1 LNDKSCNFF
10 EDLGIYD
17 GLSKIVARKYA
28 TLYFILV
35 IDEDESEL
43 GILDLIQ
50 VIYRILNEMFIISLK
65 IMKIILK
72 LWSFK
77 RFYKYIYLL

>member
-1 LNDKSCNFF
+1 MFDIKILWIFNRYWIINYIVEKKKSVIQNIFKAIEKLNDKSCNFF

-17 GLSKIVARKYA
+17 GHSKIVARKYA

-43 GILDLIQ
+43 GILDLI
-50 VIYRILNEMFIISLK
+50 
-65 IMKIILK
+65 
-72 LWSFK
+72 
-77 RFYKYIYLL
+77 